1 MSDKPPAPKESGDEG
16 QDDLVFLL
24 RMRAKIETAGDEVPV
39 TQHIDWM
46 AAQEITRLRDSVKG
60 LMETIRS
67 LDKFYPH
74 AP

>member
-1 MSDKPPAPKESGDEG
+1 MSDNPPAPKESGDADQE
-16 QDDLVFLL
+16 DLVFLL
-24 RMRAKIETAGDEVPV
+24 RMRAKIETAGEEIPV

-46 AAQEITRLRDSVKG
+46 AAQEISRLRDSVKG

>member
-1 MSDKPPAPKESGDEG
+1 M
-16 QDDLVFLL
+16 VFLL
-24 RMRAKIETAGDEVPV
+24 RMRAKIETAGEEIPV

-46 AAQEITRLRDSVKG
+46 AAAEITRLRESVKG
-60 LMETIRS
+60 LMDTIKS